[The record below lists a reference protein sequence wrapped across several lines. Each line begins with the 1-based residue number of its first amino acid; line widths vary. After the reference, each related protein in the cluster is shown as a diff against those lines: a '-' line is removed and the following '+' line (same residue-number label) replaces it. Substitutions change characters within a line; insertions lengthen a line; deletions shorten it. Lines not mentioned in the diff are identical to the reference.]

1 MIELVSKDF
10 KILNHIKKHGPIS
23 IENLL
28 LKFSDEKYVTKCRVL
43 NLIESGY
50 VEQIYN
56 KIHSEYH
63 VSGYT
68 REYKDVY
75 VTTELG
81 RITSQNNFI
90 KNKEFFTKQLPLE
103 IMRSILFPAIL
114 SFITALITL
123 KWF

>member
-10 KILNHIKKHGPIS
+10 EILNYIKKHGPVS
-23 IENLL
+23 AEDLL
-28 LKFSDEKYVTKCRVL
+28 IKFSDEKYVTKRRVL
-43 NLIESGY
+43 NLIESCY
-50 VEQIYN
+50 IEQVYD
-56 KIHSEYH
+56 KVHSEYH

-68 REYKDVY
+68 RQYKEAY
-75 VTTELG
+75 VATESG
-81 RITSQNNFI
+81 RIASQNKFI

-103 IMRSILFPAIL
+103 VMRSIFFPAIL